1 MLTAS
6 QIENTNIVELNV
18 DGDVEAKDIEAARS
32 AISSKLDENKKV
44 RVLLMYENLGS
55 MGPKAIWED
64 AGLEKS
70 ILDNAER
77 MAVVSEKQ
85 WLEDTA
91 ENFNSSTN
99 MEIKTFEPGQRDEAL
114 QWLQS

>member
-18 DGDVEAKDIEAARS
+18 DGDVETEDIEAARS
-32 AISSKLDENKKV
+32 AVSSKLDENNKV
-44 RVLLMYENLGS
+44 RVLLIYENLGS

-85 WLEDTA
+85 WLEDMA
-91 ENFNSSTN
+91 ENLDSPTS
-99 MEIKTFEPGQRDEAL
+99 MEIETFEPGQRDEAL
-114 QWLQS
+114 RWLRS